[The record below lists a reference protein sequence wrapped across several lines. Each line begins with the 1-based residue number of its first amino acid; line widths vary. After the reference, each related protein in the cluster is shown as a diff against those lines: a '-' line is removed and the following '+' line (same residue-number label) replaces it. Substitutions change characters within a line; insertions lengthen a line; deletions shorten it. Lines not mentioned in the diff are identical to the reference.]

1 MNLNNTLERLKKLT
15 SYYAVSGCENS
26 ITQYLADVLKNY
38 GEVSVDNMQNVKCT
52 FGCGKHFLLDAHC
65 DEIGFIV
72 KEITPDGFLKLDK
85 CGGIDNRMLLGSE
98 IIVLGRE
105 NISGVISTLPP
116 HLQKN
121 DDKKAPE
128 LDEIAVD
135 LGMSYEQASAVVSLG
150 DRAVFKRSFVS
161 LLGTQVSS
169 GCLDNRAGVCA
180 ILNTL
185 DRLKNVNA
193 KITVMFSSQ
202 EEVGTRGAKT
212 GAFCDIYD
220 EAIVVD
226 VSFGYSPLC
235 KKSDCGEMGKGAM
248 IGISPILDKNA
259 GVKMKSVA
267 QKSNIAYQLEVMG
280 GGHTGTNADVITISQ
295 TGIKTSLL
303 SIPLK
308 YMHSP
313 VEVVDVKDIDSV
325 SDLIVGYIKESVGD
339 CNA

>member
-1 MNLNNTLERLKKLT
+1 MNNTLERLKKLT
-15 SYYAVSGCENS
+15 SYYAVSGCENE
-26 ITQYLADVLKNY
+26 ITDYLADFLKHY
-38 GEVSVDNMQNVKCT
+38 GDVTVDNMNNIKCT

-105 NISGVISTLPP
+105 NITGVISTLPP
-116 HLQKN
+116 HLQKS

-185 DRLKNVNA
+185 DRLKKLDA

-212 GAFCDIYD
+212 GAFGDIYD

-259 GVKMKSVA
+259 GEKMKSVA
-267 QKSNIAYQLEVMG
+267 QKSNIAYQLEIMG

>member
-1 MNLNNTLERLKKLT
+1 MNNTLERLKKLT
-15 SYYAVSGCENS
+15 SLYAVSGCENE
-26 ITQYLADVLKNY
+26 ITSYLTDVLADY
-38 GEVSVDNMQNVKCT
+38 GEVSVDDMQNVKCT
-52 FGCGKHFLLDAHC
+52 FGSGKHFLLDAHC

-98 IIVLGRE
+98 IIVIGRE
-105 NISGVISTLPP
+105 NITGVISTLPP

-150 DRAVFKRSFVS
+150 DRAVFKRSFTE

-180 ILNTL
+180 IMNTL

-212 GAFCDIYD
+212 GAFGDIYD

-235 KKSDCGEMGKGAM
+235 KKSDCGEMGNGAM

-259 GVKMKSVA
+259 GDKMKSVA

-280 GGHTGTNADVITISQ
+280 GGHTGTNADVISISQ

-313 VEVVDVKDIDSV
+313 VEVVDINDVDAV

>member
-1 MNLNNTLERLKKLT
+1 MNNTLERLKKLT
-15 SYYAVSGCENS
+15 SLYSVSGCENE
-26 ITQYLADVLKNY
+26 ITSYLTDVLTDY
-38 GEVSVDNMQNVKCT
+38 GEVSVDDMQNVKCT
-52 FGCGKHFLLDAHC
+52 FGSGKHFLLDAHC

-72 KEITPDGFLKLDK
+72 KEITPDGFLRLEK

-98 IIVLGRE
+98 IIVLGKE
-105 NISGVISTLPP
+105 KITGIISTLPP

-135 LGMSYEQASAVVSLG
+135 LGMSYEQANAVVSLG

-185 DRLKNVNA
+185 DRLKKVDA

-212 GAFCDIYD
+212 GAFGDIYD

-235 KKSDCGEMGKGAM
+235 KKSDCGETGKGAM

-259 GVKMKSVA
+259 GYKMKSVA
-267 QKSNIAYQLEVMG
+267 EKNNIAYQLEVMG
-280 GGHTGTNADVITISQ
+280 GGHTGTNADVISISQ
-295 TGIKTSLL
+295 TGVKTSLL

-313 VEVVDVKDIDSV
+313 VEVVDINDVDAV

>member
-15 SYYAVSGCENS
+15 SYYAVSGCENE
-26 ITQYLADVLKNY
+26 ITDYLADVLKCY
-38 GEVSVDNMQNVKCT
+38 GDVTVDSMNNIKCT

-105 NISGVISTLPP
+105 NITGVISTLPP
-116 HLQKN
+116 HLQKS

-135 LGMSYEQASAVVSLG
+135 LGMSYEQANAVVSLG
-150 DRAVFKRSFVS
+150 ERAVFKRSFVS

-185 DRLKNVNA
+185 DRLKDVDA

-212 GAFCDIYD
+212 GAFGDDYD

-267 QKSNIAYQLEVMG
+267 QKSNIAYQLEIMG

-295 TGIKTSLL
+295 TGIRTSLL

-325 SDLIVGYIKESVGD
+325 SDLIFGYIKESVGD

>member
-1 MNLNNTLERLKKLT
+1 MNLNNTLDKLKKLT
-15 SYYAVSGCENS
+15 SLYAVSGNENS
-26 ITQYLADVLKNY
+26 ITEYLTEVLSEY
-38 GEVSVDNMQNVKCT
+38 GTVSVDNMQNVKCT
-52 FGCGKHFLLDAHC
+52 FGNGKHFLLDAHC
-65 DEIGFIV
+65 DEIGFVV
-72 KEITPDGFLKLDK
+72 KEITHDGFLRLDK
-85 CGGIDNRMLLGSE
+85 CGGIDNRMLLGAE
-98 IIVLGRE
+98 IIVLGKE
-105 NISGVISTLPP
+105 NITGVISTLPP

-128 LDEIAVD
+128 LDEVAVD
-135 LGMSYEQASAVVSLG
+135 LGMNCEQASKVVSVG
-150 DRAVFKRSFVS
+150 DRAVFKRSFIE

-180 ILNTL
+180 IWNTL
-185 DRLKNVNA
+185 DRLKEINA
-193 KITVMFSSQ
+193 KITVLFSSQ

-212 GAFCDIYD
+212 GVYGDEYD

-248 IGISPILDKNA
+248 IGVSPILDKTA
-259 GVKMKSVA
+259 CDKMKSVA
-267 QKSNIAYQLEVMG
+267 SMNNIPYQLEVMG
-280 GGHTGTNADVITISQ
+280 GGHTGTNADVITVSQ

-313 VEVVDVKDIDSV
+313 VEVVDVKDVDAV
-325 SDLIVGYIKESVGD
+325 SDLIVGYIKESVGG

>member
-15 SYYAVSGCENS
+15 SYYAVSGCENE
-26 ITQYLADVLKNY
+26 ITDYLADVLKNY
-38 GEVSVDNMQNVKCT
+38 GDVTVDCMNNIKCT

-72 KEITPDGFLKLDK
+72 KEITPDGFLRLEK

-105 NISGVISTLPP
+105 NITGVISTLPP

-185 DRLKNVNA
+185 DRLKKVDA

-212 GAFCDIYD
+212 GAFGDIYD